1 MENGARKTRIDPA
14 WVQAIAAVAQLFAT
28 VALIGVTVWYVQVT
42 NRMARAQVD
51 PIVDMEF
58 DPYTKEVVLWNSGVE
73 PVVDTWVSADSAPMQ
88 IWPPITVNR
97 RGGRWLPREALASWW
112 TIGILA
118 PGQSASH
125 TISDLIEI
133 ENRLGTR
140 QMATKANP
148 RPSTVITFRAT
159 FYRAVD
165 RKRYTTLKHVV
176 LFIDDQGKAFAFQ
189 KENLMTRS
197 ELNESLP
204 CSEKH

>member
-1 MENGARKTRIDPA
+1 MENGTRKTRIDPT

-133 ENRLGTR
+133 EKIR
-140 QMATKANP
+140 QMPTKAN
-148 RPSTVITFRAT
+148 RRTSTVITFRAT
-159 FYRAVD
+159 FYRTVD
-165 RKRYTTLKHVV
+165 RKRYTTLKRVV
-176 LFIDDQGKAFAFQ
+176 LVIDDQGKAYGYP
-189 KENLMTRS
+189 EEGLMTRS
-197 ELNESLP
+197 KLNESLP